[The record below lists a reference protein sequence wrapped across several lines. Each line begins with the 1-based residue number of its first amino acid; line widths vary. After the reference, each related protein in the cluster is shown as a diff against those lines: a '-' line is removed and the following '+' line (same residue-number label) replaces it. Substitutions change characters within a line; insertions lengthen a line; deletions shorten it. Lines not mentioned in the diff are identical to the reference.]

1 MRELNIAC
9 ANSRST
15 KQLTNK
21 KIELS
26 ALKERLKVTIRTT
39 ESAEEYARLP
49 RSKRDAA
56 KDHGGIVAGV
66 LKDGR
71 RKIDTVVSR
80 SMVTLDGDRIEAEFL
95 EDYERRVPY
104 TSILYSTHS
113 HTPETPRVRI
123 LVPLTRDV
131 TPEEYVAV
139 ARYLAQSLGMDYL
152 TNAPTCPTSSCTGPA
167 HRPTGSLYIRRRT
180 GRGLTRTKSCRR
192 IRNGQTLPGCLPP
205 PGRAGRRGS
214 GIRNRQIR
222 WKRKVLLE
230 FSITPTFL

>member
-1 MRELNIAC
+1 M
-9 ANSRST
+9 
-15 KQLTNK
+15 TNK

-139 ARYLAQSLGMDYL
+139 ARYLAQSLGMDYFDECSYL
-152 TNAPTCPTSSCTGPA
+152 PNQLMYWPSTPANGEFVYKETDGPW
-167 HRPTGSLYIRRRT
+167 LD
-180 GRGLTRTKSCRR
+180 RTKSCRR

>member
-26 ALKERLKVTIRTT
+26 ALKGRLKVTIRTT

-104 TSILYSTHS
+104 TSILQHPQP
-113 HTPETPRVRI
+113 HAG
-123 LVPLTRDV
+123 D
-131 TPEEYVAV
+131 A
-139 ARYLAQSLGMDYL
+139 AGAD
-152 TNAPTCPTSSCTGPA
+152 
-167 HRPTGSLYIRRRT
+167 TGSPDEGCNAGGVCGGGKIP
-180 GRGLTRTKSCRR
+180 GPVPGHGL
-192 IRNGQTLPGCLPP
+192 
-205 PGRAGRRGS
+205 
-214 GIRNRQIR
+214 
-222 WKRKVLLE
+222 
-230 FSITPTFL
+230 F

>member
-21 KIELS
+21 KITLS

-66 LKDGR
+66 LKGGR

-80 SMVTLDGDRIEAEFL
+80 SMVTLDGDRGI
-95 EDYERRVPY
+95 P
-104 TSILYSTHS
+104 
-113 HTPETPRVRI
+113 
-123 LVPLTRDV
+123 
-131 TPEEYVAV
+131 
-139 ARYLAQSLGMDYL
+139 G
-152 TNAPTCPTSSCTGPA
+152 
-167 HRPTGSLYIRRRT
+167 
-180 GRGLTRTKSCRR
+180 GL
-192 IRNGQTLPGCLPP
+192 
-205 PGRAGRRGS
+205 
-214 GIRNRQIR
+214 
-222 WKRKVLLE
+222 
-230 FSITPTFL
+230 

>member
-1 MRELNIAC
+1 MRKLNIAC

-21 KIELS
+21 KITLS

-139 ARYLAQSLGMDYL
+139 ARYLAQSLGMDYFDECSYL
-152 TNAPTCPTSSCTGPA
+152 PNQLMYWPSTPANGEFVYKETDGPWLDPDEILSA
-167 HRPTGSLYIRRRT
+167 HPEWTD
-180 GRGLTRTKSCRR
+180 
-192 IRNGQTLPGCLPP
+192 P
-205 PGRAGRRGS
+205 
-214 GIRNRQIR
+214 NRQIR

>member
-26 ALKERLKVTIRTT
+26 ALKGRLKVTIRTT

-139 ARYLAQSLGMDYL
+139 ARYLAQSLGMD
-152 TNAPTCPTSSCTGPA
+152 
-167 HRPTGSLYIRRRT
+167 
-180 GRGLTRTKSCRR
+180 
-192 IRNGQTLPGCLPP
+192 
-205 PGRAGRRGS
+205 
-214 GIRNRQIR
+214 
-222 WKRKVLLE
+222 
-230 FSITPTFL
+230 

>member
-21 KIELS
+21 KITLS

-66 LKDGR
+66 LKGGR

-80 SMVTLDGDRIEAEFL
+80 SMVTLDGDQS
-95 EDYERRVPY
+95 RRNSWRTMNAGFP
-104 TSILYSTHS
+104 TPPSST
-113 HTPETPRVRI
+113 
-123 LVPLTRDV
+123 
-131 TPEEYVAV
+131 
-139 ARYLAQSLGMDYL
+139 
-152 TNAPTCPTSSCTGPA
+152 APTAT
-167 HRPTGSLYIRRRT
+167 RRR
-180 GRGLTRTKSCRR
+180 
-192 IRNGQTLPGCLPP
+192 
-205 PGRAGRRGS
+205 RRGCGYWS
-214 GIRNRQIR
+214 
-222 WKRKVLLE
+222 
-230 FSITPTFL
+230 P